1 MTFDW
6 LKTLLGD
13 AYTED
18 IDKTVATEIGK
29 RFTAKADFEAKSTE
43 LKNAKA
49 QLAEANE
56 TIEGLQA
63 ADKDIEA
70 VRKEAAEY
78 KAKAEQAEKD
88 AAEQLDAYK
97 FDTWFDGLV
106 AQNHGRDGAVIRT
119 LAGTERMDALR
130 KSQNRDASLC
140 RRHRLRFRCGGRRC
154 HARGHGPARREEITL
169 RKRGK
174 NNGQSH

>member
-43 LKNAKA
+43 LKNTKA
-49 QLAEANE
+49 QLAEANK

-63 ADKDIEA
+63 EDKDIEA

-88 AAEQLDAYK
+88 AAAQLEAYK

-106 AQNHGRDGAVIRT
+106 SQNHGRDGAVIRT

-130 KSQNRDASLC
+130 KSQNRDEAVSYTHL
-140 RRHRLRFRCGGRRC
+140 
-154 HARGHGPARREEITL
+154 TL
-169 RKRGK
+169 PTTR
-174 NNGQSH
+174 

>member
-49 QLAEANE
+49 QLAEANK

-78 KAKAEQAEKD
+78 KAKAEQAEKTP
-88 AAEQLDAYK
+88 LRSWMR
-97 FDTWFDGLV
+97 TNSIPGLT
-106 AQNHGRDGAVIRT
+106 AWWHRTTAVT
-119 LAGTERMDALR
+119 
-130 KSQNRDASLC
+130 
-140 RRHRLRFRCGGRRC
+140 
-154 HARGHGPARREEITL
+154 AR
-169 RKRGK
+169 
-174 NNGQSH
+174 

>member
-13 AYTED
+13 TYTED
-18 IDKTVATEIGK
+18 TDKAVATEIGK

-49 QLAEANE
+49 QLAEANK

-70 VRKEAAEY
+70 
-78 KAKAEQAEKD
+78 
-88 AAEQLDAYK
+88 
-97 FDTWFDGLV
+97 
-106 AQNHGRDGAVIRT
+106 AVSYTHLT
-119 LAGTERMDALR
+119 LPT
-130 KSQNRDASLC
+130 
-140 RRHRLRFRCGGRRC
+140 
-154 HARGHGPARREEITL
+154 T
-169 RKRGK
+169 
-174 NNGQSH
+174 

>member
-49 QLAEANE
+49 QLAEANK

-70 VRKEAAEY
+70 VRMEAAEY
-78 KAKAEQAEKD
+78 KAKAEQAE
-88 AAEQLDAYK
+88 
-97 FDTWFDGLV
+97 
-106 AQNHGRDGAVIRT
+106 
-119 LAGTERMDALR
+119 
-130 KSQNRDASLC
+130 
-140 RRHRLRFRCGGRRC
+140 
-154 HARGHGPARREEITL
+154 
-169 RKRGK
+169 
-174 NNGQSH
+174 

>member
-49 QLAEANE
+49 QLAEANK
-56 TIEGLQA
+56 TIEDVYKRQHQGPAGKAL
-63 ADKDIEA
+63 
-70 VRKEAAEY
+70 KEAP
-78 KAKAEQAEKD
+78 
-88 AAEQLDAYK
+88 
-97 FDTWFDGLV
+97 GC
-106 AQNHGRDGAVIRT
+106 
-119 LAGTERMDALR
+119 
-130 KSQNRDASLC
+130 S
-140 RRHRLRFRCGGRRC
+140 
-154 HARGHGPARREEITL
+154 
-169 RKRGK
+169 
-174 NNGQSH
+174 